1 MTDVTFAVVDIEPE
15 TYAVTPVLNARLGI
29 AAVGDDPIHAIALRC
44 QVRIEPMRRGYSDE
58 EAAGLLDLFG
68 PRERWATTIAQLP
81 VAADHRDGA
90 GIHRR
95 HAGEPPAGVHV

>member
-44 QVRIEPMRRGYSDE
+44 QVRIEPMRRGYTDE
-58 EAAGLLDLFG
+58 EAAGSAQVSVG
-68 PRERWATTIAQLP
+68 PAPCTTSNGCRPPRWCRGS
-81 VAADHRDGA
+81 AAP
-90 GIHRR
+90 RR
-95 HAGEPPAGVHV
+95 